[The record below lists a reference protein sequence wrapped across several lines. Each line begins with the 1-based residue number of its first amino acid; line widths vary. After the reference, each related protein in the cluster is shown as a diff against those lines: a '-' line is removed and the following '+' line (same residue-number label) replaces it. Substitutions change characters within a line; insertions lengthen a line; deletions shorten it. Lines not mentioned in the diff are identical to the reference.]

1 MNENKFENFF
11 KYEDKNLNKI
21 YYIYFRISQNQQNS
35 FCLSIISQKTNI
47 FYECYKITFLL
58 ESFNEYIKF
67 KTYKDIFSII
77 KELSD
82 LISKDKIK
90 IRKKSD
96 KELQIQFYMEGNH
109 IFPFNLDFFSEL
121 MNIDLYNFE
130 DIIKKLEKDVDNFVN
145 KTNTVE
151 KRYESLDNKLFKL
164 EQSTKEIL
172 KMIQNENKENNNI
185 ISNFNLIDNL
195 VKNVNMNDNL
205 VTNTNMNDNLVKNVN
220 MNDNLVKNINI
231 NDNLVTKTNMNDNL
245 VTNTNMNDNLVKNIN
260 MNDNLINNNNIS
272 NNLPIYTNKDEN
284 ITINP
289 DINNNLIKN
298 MNLND
303 NLMKN
308 NDIKNNFIDNEN
320 MKENFPGYRNTI
332 SYNKMKNP
340 YDDDFTSNDKNII
353 NPFMRNTLANNEQKY
368 PFLNTQKPEDQ
379 NIKKQNS
386 QKLYY
391 NIATPLPKEE
401 DEIYKLLGIHSTI
414 IKSKNEVEK
423 ISKWL
428 SNEKAIKLKLIYK
441 GSENKFKSDYFH
453 IKCDNVVPTLSLIE
467 TTNGNRFGGFT
478 NQTWKGAFIF
488 KKDKS
493 AFIFSLD
500 KLEKYPIK
508 NNHIEEAIV
517 CKTDYLVCFGKG
529 DILIFDNANK
539 MLNKSSF
546 PYSYGNNNIKKY
558 SLNNGESHFIVKEI
572 EIYHVD
578 FDLDEE

>member
-1 MNENKFENFF
+1 
-11 KYEDKNLNKI
+11 
-21 YYIYFRISQNQQNS
+21 
-35 FCLSIISQKTNI
+35 
-47 FYECYKITFLL
+47 
-58 ESFNEYIKF
+58 
-67 KTYKDIFSII
+67 
-77 KELSD
+77 
-82 LISKDKIK
+82 
-90 IRKKSD
+90 
-96 KELQIQFYMEGNH
+96 
-109 IFPFNLDFFSEL
+109 
-121 MNIDLYNFE
+121 
-130 DIIKKLEKDVDNFVN
+130 
-145 KTNTVE
+145 
-151 KRYESLDNKLFKL
+151 
-164 EQSTKEIL
+164 
-172 KMIQNENKENNNI
+172 
-185 ISNFNLIDNL
+185 
-195 VKNVNMNDNL
+195 
-205 VTNTNMNDNLVKNVN
+205 
-220 MNDNLVKNINI
+220 
-231 NDNLVTKTNMNDNL
+231 MNDNL

-340 YDDDFTSNDKNII
+340 YDDDLTSNDKNII

-368 PFLNTQKPEDQ
+368 PFLNAQKTEDQ

-493 AFIFSLD
+493 AFIFS
-500 KLEKYPIK
+500 YR
-508 NNHIEEAIV
+508 
-517 CKTDYLVCFGKG
+517 
-529 DILIFDNANK
+529 
-539 MLNKSSF
+539 
-546 PYSYGNNNIKKY
+546 
-558 SLNNGESHFIVKEI
+558 
-572 EIYHVD
+572 
-578 FDLDEE
+578 

>member
-21 YYIYFRISQNQQNS
+21 YYLYFRISKNQQNS
-35 FCLSIISQKTNI
+35 FCLSILYQKSNLN
-47 FYECYKITFLL
+47 YECYKITFLL
-58 ESFNEYIKF
+58 DSFNEYIKF
-67 KTYKDIFSII
+67 KKYKDILSII

-82 LISKDKIK
+82 LISQGKIK
-90 IRKKSD
+90 IRNKNEKQ
-96 KELQIQFYMEGNH
+96 LQIQFYMEGNH

-205 VTNTNMNDNLVKNVN
+205 V
-220 MNDNLVKNINI
+220 
-231 NDNLVTKTNMNDNL
+231 
-245 VTNTNMNDNLVKNIN
+245 KNIN

-340 YDDDFTSNDKNII
+340 YDDDLTSNDKNII

>member
-172 KMIQNENKENNNI
+172 KIIENEKKDNNKI
-185 ISNFNLIDNL
+185 INNFNLVDNL
-195 VKNVNMNDNL
+195 VKNTNMNENI
-205 VTNTNMNDNLVKNVN
+205 VKNVNMNDNLVKNVN
-220 MNDNLVKNINI
+220 MNDNMIKNI
-231 NDNLVTKTNMNDNL
+231 
-245 VTNTNMNDNLVKNIN
+245 NMNDNLVKNIN
-260 MNDNLINNNNIS
+260 MNDNMIKNTNINDNLKKCTNMGENIINN
-272 NNLPIYTNKDEN
+272 PNKND
-284 ITINP
+284 
-289 DINNNLIKN
+289 DLAKN
-298 MNLND
+298 MSLND
-303 NLMKN
+303 NLMNNIDMKN
-308 NDIKNNFIDNEN
+308 NYMDNLNNN
-320 MKENFPGYRNTI
+320 ENFPGYRNTI
-332 SYNKMKNP
+332 SYRNMKNP
-340 YDDDFTSNDKNII
+340 YDDDSISNDRNTI
-353 NPFMRNTLANNEQKY
+353 NPFIRNTLANNENIKN
-368 PFLNTQKPEDQ
+368 PFLNTEKVEKQT
-379 NIKKQNS
+379 IKNEKS

-391 NIATPLPKEE
+391 NISTPLPKEE
-401 DEIYKLLGIHSTI
+401 DEIYKLLGIHSVI
-414 IKSKNEVEK
+414 IKSKKEVEK

-428 SNEKAIKLKLIYK
+428 SNEKAIKLKLIYN